1 MKSLT
6 IIAAMAAASVNAG
19 TNKTLAPTPGVD
31 RPNAPPPITPFP
43 TEPNVVSISCLLF
56 YCLLQLVCGA
66 GVWWCCNGGVVCW
79 WQDGEGWELQ

>member
-43 TEPNVVSISCLLF
+43 TEPNVVSISCILY
-56 YCLLQLVCGA
+56 YCLCNWCAALACAMLQRRG
-66 GVWWCCNGGVVCW
+66 VCW